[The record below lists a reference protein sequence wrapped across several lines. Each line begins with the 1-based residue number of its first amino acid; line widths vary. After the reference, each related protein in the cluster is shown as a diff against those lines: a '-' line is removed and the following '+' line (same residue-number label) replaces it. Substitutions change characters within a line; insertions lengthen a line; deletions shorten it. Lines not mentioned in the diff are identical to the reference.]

1 MPEPRIQPPENDVK
15 RIVTLMTAALL
26 VPALAFGAK
35 FDKLDT
41 DEQKHFRALEV
52 FMDKDDVKAFFKLKE
67 RAERDAFLKE
77 LGLWDRFY
85 GSDPEVRDM
94 IVASEVRLGF
104 SRDELYMAWAAP
116 FSKQRL
122 TGRPAER
129 SERLVYRFEVD
140 KDGYATP
147 LGKNRD
153 YKAVDRYQVE
163 VIIDDD
169 IVTEMKE
176 KATWD

>member
-1 MPEPRIQPPENDVK
+1 MK
-15 RIVTLMTAALL
+15 RIVTLLTAALL
-26 VPALAFGAK
+26 VPAVAFGGK
-35 FDKLDT
+35 FEKLEPE
-41 DEQKHFRALEV
+41 EQQHFRALEV

-67 RAERDAFLKE
+67 RSERDAYLKE

-85 GSDPEVRDM
+85 AYPAEERAM
-94 IVASEVRLGF
+94 IVASDVRLGF
-104 SRDELYMAWAAP
+104 TRDQLYMAWAAP

-129 SERLVYRFEVD
+129 SERMVYRFEVD

-163 VIIDDD
+163 VIVDDD

>member
-1 MPEPRIQPPENDVK
+1 MRFA
-15 RIVTLMTAALL
+15 TLLAAALL
-26 VPALAFGAK
+26 FASPAVAGK
-35 FDKLDT
+35 FEKLEPA
-41 DEQKHFRALEV
+41 EQMHFRALEV
-52 FMDKDDVKAFFKLKE
+52 FMDKGEIKQFFKLKE
-67 RAERDAFLKE
+67 KSERDAYLQE

-85 GSDPEVRDM
+85 RYDAEQQKMV
-94 IVASEVRLGF
+94 VNAEVRLGF
-104 SRDELYMAWAAP
+104 TRDQLYMAWAAP

-147 LGKNRD
+147 LGRNKN

-169 IVTEMKE
+169 VVTEMKE
-176 KATWD
+176 KDTWD